1 MVSKYLDQLYRQYTH
16 DIYRYLYSLSRNHHT
31 AEDLMQE
38 TFYRAYLY
46 LEVYNDEKVKPW
58 LFRAAYH
65 AFIDDQRK
73 RKRQQVQ
80 EPAFFDQITDSQ
92 TSPDNQLIE
101 QEQIHLVI
109 TQLDQLPI
117 MQKQA
122 VLLYDFHQFSYQES
136 SEIMDISLAYFKVL
150 LFRGR
155 QRIRDFN
162 QGGEYDE

>member
-1 MVSKYLDQLYRQYTH
+1 MVSKHLDELYRQYTH

-46 LEVYNDEKVKPW
+46 LEVYNGEKVKPW

-80 EPAFFDQITDSQ
+80 EPAFFNQMTDPQ
-92 TSPDNQLIE
+92 TAPDNQFIK
-101 QEQIHLVI
+101 QEQMEQII
-109 TQLDQLPI
+109 YQLDQLPL

-136 SEIMDISLAYFKVL
+136 SAIMDISLSYFKVL

-155 QRIRDFN
+155 QRLRDIHK
-162 QGGEYDE
+162 GGDHDE

>member
-1 MVSKYLDQLYRQYTH
+1 MSKYLDQLYRQYTH

-46 LEVYNDEKVKPW
+46 LEVYNGEKVKPW

>member
-1 MVSKYLDQLYRQYTH
+1 MSKYLDQLYRQYTH

-46 LEVYNDEKVKPW
+46 LEVYNGEKVKPW

-162 QGGEYDE
+162 QGGAYDE

>member
-1 MVSKYLDQLYRQYTH
+1 VSKYLDQLYRQYTH

-46 LEVYNDEKVKPW
+46 LEVYNGEKVKPW